1 MLIRIRRLAG
11 SAVGAAF
18 ILLLSLSLLQ
28 TGQSFNFGS
37 IFRPSPVVLEVGEEE
52 QRWNSLNA
60 MNRAANPIGI
70 SAESYAN
77 TDYGPLL
84 TALALKDSWN
94 GAAFSIPRSQAEDY
108 ESDLS
113 QFSTVVSK
121 ALAPS
126 VSLLTAQRFSV
137 PDSATLL
144 PAALREVP
152 QAIINRTY
160 DFDVIR
166 LVSDIS
172 AVEAPS
178 EEALA
183 AYLAEHQGRFQRP
196 PTWTIE
202 ALVLNDTDV
211 AVGIEV
217 TDDQVRQFYTEN
229 IALFQSPESWD
240 YVRISFANQLEA
252 NLFQAQINQGSDVD
266 TALASSLAQV
276 SDFGPQ
282 TREAFD
288 AETLNVL
295 AELTTGDL
303 TGPETAEDGTVTYN
317 YLRAYSPEMT
327 PILEDIFDEV
337 AQALKQQ
344 TAEDQLQETA
354 TSLLRQVNQENL
366 TLGFVAERAGYSL
379 TTYEDLQTVQSAPEE
394 LASELLFDRLQ
405 NLTAPSERPTRLT
418 LIEGKR
424 EILFQ
429 VTHYEESRDLTL
441 DEGRDR
447 ITDDWQRDEAAK
459 AVQEQ
464 ADSLV
469 AQLSAGTDVASL
481 IAGLEASNLT
491 RESFT
496 DLSRL
501 TLSLDETTDGNLIS
515 QLDQAA
521 RGRFSAVP
529 IDPASGQIL
538 LLNPNLQ
545 SPFSLADGEV
555 QQIDQ
560 GPDGQVLLVATLKS
574 TEIDPDARPA
584 LVNVLA
590 DIGIDQTLPNSLQR
604 AYLDNVAATR
614 PATVDNDII
623 DERRLAERREAERRF
638 QIEVQ
643 PQLGDQGG

>member
-113 QFSTVVSK
+113 QFSAVVSK

-126 VSLLTAQRFSV
+126 VSLLTAQRFGV

-144 PAALREVP
+144 PTALREVP

-288 AETLNVL
+288 AETLSAL

-394 LASELLFDRLQ
+394 LDSELLFDRLQ
-405 NLTAPSERPTRLT
+405 SLTAPSERPTRLT

-429 VTHYEESRDLTL
+429 VTQYEESRDLTL

-447 ITDDWQRDEAAK
+447 ITDDWQRDEATK

-464 ADSLV
+464 ANSLV

-491 RESFT
+491 QESFT

-521 RGRFSAVP
+521 RGRLGAVP
-529 IDPASGQIL
+529 IDPTSGQIL

-560 GPDGQVLLVATLKS
+560 GPDGQVLLVANLKS

-590 DIGIDQTLPNSLQR
+590 DVGIDQTLPNSLQR
-604 AYLDNVAATR
+604 TYLDNVAATR